1 MTSWLPPSDPPVPT
15 WFLAPCGTHRAP
27 VSVWHPSPGYIAY
40 RHDKEGSCFIQTL
53 VDVFTEN
60 KGPILELLTEV
71 SSGPS
76 LVTPPTHMPGIQ
88 WRSTPPLLFILCKIS
103 PHSASPTPSE

>member
-1 MTSWLPPSDPPVPT
+1 MGAQPPPQTSSDLVAATLRPSCAHLVLGPR
-15 WFLAPCGTHRAP
+15 GTHRAP

-40 RHDKEGSCFIQTL
+40 RHDKDGSCFIQTL

-71 SSGPS
+71 SSSPS
-76 LVTPPTHMPGIQ
+76 LVTRPTHMPGIQ
-88 WRSTPPLLFILCKIS
+88 WRSTPAPFIHPL
-103 PHSASPTPSE
+103 